1 MQFTPS
7 EHKAKKNQL
16 FTKEQG
22 TEVKGLKTQNQKLC
36 HNEWCVS
43 E

>member
-22 TEVKGLKTQNQKLC
+22 TEVAKCDFGAV
-36 HNEWCVS
+36 VS
-43 E
+43 ILPST